1 MAIRLATLA
10 TVPVKRSWSAVN
22 PVSNGEPLC
31 AIAAM
36 GKRSGSA
43 TIRIV
48 GHQRQ
53 RCFSD
58 SASEDFLHDFWVWHS
73 EIICGIIGTSDGPE
87 FLRHVPEVSAALLLC
102 PRLLVYGAIALIY
115 GQLCQTAGW
124 EENCPS

>member
-22 PVSNGEPLC
+22 PVSNGDPLC
-31 AIAAM
+31 ASAAS

-58 SASEDFLHDFWVWHS
+58 SASEDFLPGFCGELS
-73 EIICGIIGTSDGPE
+73 GILCGIIGTSDGKE
-87 FLRHVPEVSAALLLC
+87 CCRHVPKVSSAFPIR
-102 PRLLVYGAIALIY
+102 PRLLVYGSIDRVY
-115 GQLCQTAGW
+115 
-124 EENCPS
+124 